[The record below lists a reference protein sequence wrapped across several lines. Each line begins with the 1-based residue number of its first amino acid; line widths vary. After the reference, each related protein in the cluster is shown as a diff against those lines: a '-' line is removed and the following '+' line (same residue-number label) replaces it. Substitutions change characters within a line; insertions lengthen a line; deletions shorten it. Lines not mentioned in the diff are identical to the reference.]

1 MLYDVVITHATKDQQ
16 WAEALCEKLEK
27 KGMRCFLGCRDIPA
41 GSLFSVASQN
51 ALAETRML
59 LVAYTKNYNSTPQMN
74 REIET
79 ATKNDIPVLTVGQAD
94 GEELLM
100 EANRY
105 ANWIASLIG
114 GQGMDDNVD
123 VDDDDNDNYD
133 DDVDD
138 NVDVAIQMAPST
150 IDYHPSSIDP
160 QTDFADQREE
170 QPSPLNS
177 EALGSSITPQP
188 SFVIPEDHLQY
199 LPEDD
204 DDFLPEDDD
213 MTLEVA
219 GGKANGRIV
228 QMPSIEAVDDAN
240 ECYRIAEAY
249 YCGNGV
255 VQSYYEAVMWYE
267 KAAKM
272 GHDEAQC
279 DLGNCYYYGE
289 GLPENYERSVYWY
302 EKAAEQGNV
311 RALYNLGNSYYFGE
325 GVPENR
331 ELALAYYDRA
341 ACLGST
347 HAKKRLEELEGN
359 S

>member
-1 MLYDVVITHATKDQQ
+1 
-16 WAEALCEKLEK
+16 
-27 KGMRCFLGCRDIPA
+27 
-41 GSLFSVASQN
+41 
-51 ALAETRML
+51 ML

-114 GQGMDDNVD
+114 EQGTDDNVD
-123 VDDDDNDNYD
+123 DNDND
-133 DDVDD
+133 
-138 NVDVAIQMAPST
+138 DVAIQMAPST

-188 SFVIPEDHLQY
+188 SFVIPEEHLQY

-213 MTLEVA
+213 MADDMTPEVA
-219 GGKANGRIV
+219 GDKADGKIV

-255 VQSYYEAVMWYE
+255 AQSY
-267 KAAKM
+267 
-272 GHDEAQC
+272 
-279 DLGNCYYYGE
+279 
-289 GLPENYERSVYWY
+289 
-302 EKAAEQGNV
+302 
-311 RALYNLGNSYYFGE
+311 
-325 GVPENR
+325 
-331 ELALAYYDRA
+331 
-341 ACLGST
+341 
-347 HAKKRLEELEGN
+347 
-359 S
+359 

>member
-1 MLYDVVITHATKDQQ
+1 
-16 WAEALCEKLEK
+16 
-27 KGMRCFLGCRDIPA
+27 
-41 GSLFSVASQN
+41 
-51 ALAETRML
+51 
-59 LVAYTKNYNSTPQMN
+59 
-74 REIET
+74 
-79 ATKNDIPVLTVGQAD
+79 
-94 GEELLM
+94 
-100 EANRY
+100 
-105 ANWIASLIG
+105 
-114 GQGMDDNVD
+114 
-123 VDDDDNDNYD
+123 
-133 DDVDD
+133 
-138 NVDVAIQMAPST
+138 
-150 IDYHPSSIDP
+150 
-160 QTDFADQREE
+160 
-170 QPSPLNS
+170 
-177 EALGSSITPQP
+177 
-188 SFVIPEDHLQY
+188 
-199 LPEDD
+199 
-204 DDFLPEDDD
+204 

-255 VQSYYEAVMWYE
+255 AQSYYEAVMWYE